1 MAVAHDN
8 HSESHTGATGS
19 ANEASFTW
27 QHDPVGVPR
36 GVIVFVI
43 NMASAGPSN
52 VTGVTYDGV
61 ALSTVSGGFA
71 EDTAGESGMCE
82 AWFLG
87 ANVPTT
93 DPADIVVSRVNDA
106 DEMIAF
112 AATVTA
118 GGDTEVYVPGI
129 VLLQENGTLAEENV
143 DDGSPATDSV
153 RYAAGFSGLA
163 AFPPTGANSTGLHD
177 FDTGQQTAAFVRR
190 TNAGVGSLPVGFAS
204 GTADDRAFVHLA
216 IREIAV
222 VIQIP
227 NVMMAPYIAR

>member
-8 HSESHTGATGS
+8 HSESHTGTTGS
-19 ANEASFTW
+19 ASEASFTW
-27 QHDPVGVPR
+27 SHDPVGVPR

-43 NMASAGPSN
+43 NMASASPSN
-52 VTGVTYDGV
+52 ATSVTYDGV
-61 ALSTVSGGFA
+61 NLSTVSGGLA

-87 ANVPTT
+87 SGIPTT
-93 DPADIVVSRVNDA
+93 DPANIVVNRVNDA

-118 GGDTEVYVPGI
+118 NGDTEVYVPGI
-129 VLLQENGTLAEENV
+129 VLLQGDGTLAEQNV
-143 DDGSPATDSV
+143 DDGSPATNSV

-163 AFPPTGANSTGLHD
+163 AFPPTGANSTGLHN
-177 FDTGQQTAAFVRR
+177 FDTGNQTAAFVRR
-190 TNAGVGSLPVGFAS
+190 TNAGVGSLPVGFSS
-204 GTADDRAFVHLA
+204 GTSDDRAIVHLA
-216 IREIAV
+216 IRELAAK
-222 VIQIP
+222 IP